1 MRVRSSCVLLLLAI
15 ASIACGV
22 TGCRG
27 TPSAPAGSKGPS
39 QPYPV
44 RGVVVGTDP
53 ANGEVILKHDAIPGL
68 MPAMTM
74 PYHLEDPSAL
84 SELHPGDLITATLLA
99 DHDAAG
105 PINLRLKNIVVIAQ
119 ARPDYK
125 PAVSYHVPAKGDD
138 VPNFK
143 LLNQSDHTIDL
154 KQFRGKVVVMTF
166 IYTRC
171 PLADFCPRMSHNFAE
186 IDKTLQS
193 DPELYKNT
201 HLLSISFDPTYDTP
215 KVLRSYGEAYT
226 GNFVKETFQHWDF
239 AAPSITDLPSMEQF
253 FDVGVTPGENGT
265 LQHSLS
271 TVVIGKDGKIVA
283 FYPTND
289 WTPAEVLADV
299 HSAASQAPA

>member
-1 MRVRSSCVLLLLAI
+1 MRVRSSGVLLLVAI
-15 ASIACGV
+15 AAIAFGISGCHG
-22 TGCRG
+22 TGN
-27 TPSAPAGSKGPS
+27 APAVNKATS
-39 QPYPV
+39 QSYPV

-105 PINLRLKNIVVIAQ
+105 PINLRLKNIAVIAQ

-125 PAVSYHVPAKGDD
+125 PAVNYHVPAKGDE
-138 VPNFK
+138 VPDFK
-143 LLNQSDHTIDL
+143 LLNQSNHTIDL

-171 PLADFCPRMSHNFAE
+171 PLADFCPRMSRNFAE

-193 DPELYKNT
+193 DPALYKNT
-201 HLLSISFDPTYDTP
+201 HLLSVSFDPAYDTP
-215 KVLRSYGEAYT
+215 KVLRSYGAAYT
-226 GNFVKETFQHWDF
+226 GNFTNETFQHWEF
-239 AAPSITDLPSMEQF
+239 AAPSVAELPTMEQF

-289 WTPAEVLADV
+289 WTPAQVLADV
-299 HSAASQAPA
+299 HSAAS

>member
-1 MRVRSSCVLLLLAI
+1 MRVHSSWALLLATAVFAFGI
-15 ASIACGV
+15 

-27 TPSAPAGSKGPS
+27 TANAPAAATTPS
-39 QPYPV
+39 QQYPV
-44 RGVVVGTDP
+44 RGIVLSTDP
-53 ANGEVILKHDAIPGL
+53 ANGEVLLKHDAIPGL

-74 PYHLEDPSAL
+74 SYRLDNPSIL

-105 PINLRLKNIVVIAQ
+105 PTNLRLTNIVVIAQ

-125 PAVSYHVPAKGDD
+125 PAVNYHVPTKGDA

-143 LLNQSDHTIDL
+143 LLNQSNHTIDL
-154 KQFRGKVVVMTF
+154 KQFRGKVVLMTF

-171 PLADFCPRMSHNFAE
+171 PLSDYCPRMSHNFAA

-193 DPELYKNT
+193 DPALYKDT
-201 HLLSISFDPTYDTP
+201 HLLSVSFDPTYDTP

-226 GNFVKETFQHWDF
+226 GNYVNETFQHWEF
-239 AAPSITDLPSMEQF
+239 AAPSVAELPTMEQF

-271 TVVIGKDGKIVA
+271 TVVIGKNGKIFA
-283 FYPTND
+283 FWPTND
-289 WTPAEVLADV
+289 WTTAEVLAQI
-299 HSAASQAPA
+299 HSAAS